1 MFISAHARYL
11 DFGGFGRDLLLI
23 SVLFATVTPA
33 VSGIRHQACGHDS
46 FWTPSSLGRCGFQR
60 QLCTKDAYIP
70 PPAYRNF
77 VDQGWRGT
85 TWEYGASADK
95 EVRIHG
101 LRSTPDGA
109 AFGNVSFSAGPK
121 FPSSQAYQAPIGQ
134 YSYSGYYVNEY
145 DSGVRPHA
153 NRYAYRSFNDGTQG
167 GYSYANMRNHAY
179 GHPPFPGNSYQTQV
193 SYDRAVGYGAYHS
206 YPGYDRHRGPA
217 TRYGMQKWH
226 SSSGF
231 PNKRPYH
238 PGMARFSPAADGRH
252 APFEAT
258 RDTRAR
264 GGVYGSENV
273 REFSADDEKEQ
284 YGESGLTNRE
294 YFCSFRVYNQ
304 LTWMND
310 FTPHEEWPGVSKLK
324 HGEVFNVMI
333 RHWMTPVRAVAL
345 SLDKMAECC
354 LVADGIPPELSTPT
368 VKTHFK
374 ADKIV
379 QVKLKWPQEFDDK
392 GRPLV
397 VMHFPNGDPPASY
410 SAGDLAWS
418 IPLMIN
424 GNQAIMKLEDSNH
437 VALMYLC
444 ELGAPLID
452 NKRYGFADF
461 LGKGERIQ
469 LQITHTPH
477 HPDHITYRACVPWA
491 SPKRLEWARKFP
503 EIKEMLAPCEYNRNF
518 LNVIA
523 RSPAYR
529 NMSFGNPE
537 MPPSDYKPE
546 PHGSNQKD
554 IYSFL
559 PTAEKPLSISE
570 FTKSIGGKLKDV
582 LRYLLLQTKSPVDP
596 NTPIPVN
603 LAKTIYNFVS
613 GRTEFNDIDTYARA
627 YEIDQLKEKSIVV
640 SLERPPVVVLMGHI
654 NHGKT
659 ALFDMLTGTC
669 NVEKEPG
676 QITQMVRTH
685 SLTGERAMTL
695 IDTPGHE
702 VFDAMRRC
710 GATIA
715 DIALVV
721 VDSTEGLMKQTRES
735 INLCKQLGI
744 PFIVAATKCDLPNA
758 RNRAEELALQLSEE
772 GVVIEGL
779 GGDIQF
785 LQVSAK
791 EDTDSAKQSIVDAIM
806 LQAAASDDHVVTES
820 PGTIGRGYI
829 LDSGKGNRTPPFCLA
844 IVKQGKIAKD
854 SYFVSGK
861 TIAKIKGLK
870 THAGK
875 RVTSAV
881 PSQAILVEGFEDG
894 ILPTPGD
901 SFVVYTDE
909 ESARVLTD
917 DKIDTEREQVAA
929 TELQRIIYEGID
941 ALAGRATEDT
951 TVKRVPALVKGATQ
965 GLVDALKH
973 ALSALNVQ
981 GMMSTAVYEIVEATA
996 GPIYQSDITSAY
1008 GANAV
1013 ILALDSPL
1021 RVDAKSDAK
1030 KHNVTVVSSEVIY
1043 DLMEKARELLA
1054 QRLGDRL
1061 LTTPYGSARV
1071 LKVFDA
1077 AKVRLPSTEPYT
1089 ALQNAKAAGCVVL
1102 KGRIPKNSA
1111 IRVLRN
1117 NRPVYAGKIASL
1129 RHTTDSTDEA
1139 VEAQSCGMTFEG
1151 WNDVQVNDVVEAYEP

>member
-1 MFISAHARYL
+1 MFISTPARYL
-11 DFGGFGRDLLLI
+11 DFGGLGRNLLLI
-23 SVLFATVTPA
+23 VVLLATASLTVT
-33 VSGIRHQACGHDS
+33 GIQNQACGRNAV
-46 FWTPSSLGRCGFQR
+46 WTPSGLGRYGFHR
-60 QLCTKDAYIP
+60 RICTEDAYIRAP
-70 PPAYRNF
+70 IYRNF
-77 VDQGWRGT
+77 VHQGWRGSI
-85 TWEYGASADK
+85 WEDAASSDK
-95 EVRIHG
+95 EIRIHG
-101 LRSTPDGA
+101 LRSAPDA
-109 AFGNVSFSAGPK
+109 VVFGNGAESAGRNFQSGQLHQTPVGQYNYPGY
-121 FPSSQAYQAPIGQ
+121 FVGEYNGGMRPHANGYAYQSYNSGIRSGYSHANTRNHSYGPSTFPGNPYQVQAPYDRSVG
-134 YSYSGYYVNEY
+134 YNAYNSYSGY
-145 DSGVRPHA
+145 GPQR
-153 NRYAYRSFNDGTQG
+153 
-167 GYSYANMRNHAY
+167 GYS
-179 GHPPFPGNSYQTQV
+179 
-193 SYDRAVGYGAYHS
+193 
-206 YPGYDRHRGPA
+206 
-217 TRYGMQKWH
+217 TRPGMQKWH
-226 SSSGF
+226 VSPVM
-231 PNKRPYH
+231 PNNRPYQSAN
-238 PGMARFSPAADGRH
+238 ARFPFADSRH
-252 APFEAT
+252 QPFEPA
-258 RDTRAR
+258 RDTRTR

-273 REFSADDEKEQ
+273 SKISPNGEKEQ
-284 YGESGLTNRE
+284 YGDSGLTNKE
-294 YFCSFRVYNQ
+294 YFCSFRMYNQ
-304 LTWMND
+304 LKWMND
-310 FTPHEEWPGVSKLK
+310 FTPHEEWPGTSKLK

-333 RHWMTPVRAVAL
+333 RHWMTPVNAVVL

-354 LVADGIPPELSTPT
+354 LVADGVPPELSTPT
-368 VKTHFK
+368 MKTHFK
-374 ADKIV
+374 TDKIV
-379 QVKLKWPQEFDDK
+379 QVKLKWPQEFDEK

-397 VMHFPNGDPPASY
+397 VMHFPNGDPPPTY
-410 SAGDLAWS
+410 GAGDLAWS

-424 GNQAIMKLEDSNH
+424 NNQAIMKLEDSDN

-461 LGKGERIQ
+461 LAKGERIQ
-469 LQITHTPH
+469 LQITHAPRYPQH
-477 HPDHITYRACVPWA
+477 LTYRACVPWT

-518 LNVIA
+518 LSVIA
-523 RSPAYR
+523 RSPAYS
-529 NMSFGNPE
+529 NMGFGNQE
-537 MPPSDYKPE
+537 IPPDNYKPE
-546 PHGSNQKD
+546 THGSSEKD

-559 PTAEKPLSISE
+559 PTADKPLSISE

-603 LAKTIYNFVS
+603 LAKTIYNFVA
-613 GRTEFNDIDTYARA
+613 GRTEFNDIDTYTRA
-627 YEIDQLKEKSIVV
+627 YEIDQLKEKSVVV
-640 SLERPPVVVLMGHI
+640 SLDRPPVVVLMGHI

-659 ALFDMLTGTC
+659 ALFDMLTGSS

-685 SLTGERAMTL
+685 SLTGERSMTL

-710 GATIA
+710 GVTIA
-715 DIALVV
+715 DIALIV

-735 INLCKQLGI
+735 INLCKKLDI

-758 RNRAEELALQLSEE
+758 RHRAEELALQLSED

-791 EDTDSAKQSIVDAIM
+791 EDTDSAKQAILDAIM

-844 IVKQGKIAKD
+844 IIKQGKITKD

-875 RVTSAV
+875 RITSAV

-917 DKIDTEREQVAA
+917 DKIETEREQVAA

-951 TVKRVPALVKGATQ
+951 TIKRVPALLKGATQ

-973 ALSALNVQ
+973 AVSALKVQ
-981 GMMSTAVYEIVEATA
+981 GMMTTGVYEIVEATA
-996 GPIYQSDITSAY
+996 GPIYQSDISSAN

-1021 RVDAKSDAK
+1021 RADAKSDAK
-1030 KHNVTVVSSEVIY
+1030 KHSVTVISSEVIY
-1043 DLMEKARELLA
+1043 DLMEQAHQLLV
-1054 QRLGDRL
+1054 QRIGDRL
-1061 LTTPYGSARV
+1061 LTTQYGSARV

-1077 AKVRLPSTEPYT
+1077 AK
-1089 ALQNAKAAGCVVL
+1089 NAKAAGCVVL
-1102 KGRIPKNSA
+1102 RGRIPKSSA

-1117 NRPVYAGKIASL
+1117 NRPVYAVSQQAVPLTSRRAS
-1129 RHTTDSTDEA
+1129 
-1139 VEAQSCGMTFEG
+1139 
-1151 WNDVQVNDVVEAYEP
+1151 